1 MPATPPPTYW
11 DYLRLVPLLDLQG
24 GLEGDDA
31 ALSEDELHFIVVH
44 QVFELWFKLVLRE
57 LRLARDQ
64 FAADW
69 VPERSLPHV
78 VRHLRRINEIFKLC
92 ADVFGVLETLTPQD
106 FLAFRTKLGESSGFQ
121 SFQLRQIE
129 LLLGL
134 RPEERQRHHTVV
146 DPLARIEQAAHN
158 SPTGER
164 VLQVVEQTRSEGSL
178 RDALHAWLSR
188 TPIQGSIPGVPG
200 DVDVVTSFLREY
212 RAGLERYDSRLLPD
226 FDRFVAADDMPT
238 DQRTREVRIRAAIL
252 FIESYRELPLLAWPN
267 TLLEAVVEMEEL
279 LVLWRT
285 RHARMVERII
295 GRRPGTGGSAGVSYL
310 DATAQ
315 YRVFHEFWAAR
326 AVLIPRSYLPKLQR
340 REFYELVE
348 DVQASSVRGLTRE

>member
-1 MPATPPPTYW
+1 MPPSPSTNYW
-11 DYLRLVPLLDLQG
+11 DYLRLVQLLDLQG
-24 GLEGDDA
+24 GLGDDDGK
-31 ALSEDELHFIVVH
+31 LSADELHFIVVH

-69 VPERSLPHV
+69 VPERSLPYV
-78 VRHLRRINEIFKLC
+78 VRHIERVNAIFKLC
-92 ADVFGVLETLTPQD
+92 VEVFSVLETLTPQD
-106 FLAFRTKLGESSGFQ
+106 FLAFRTKLGEASGFQ

-134 RPEERQRHHTVV
+134 QAEERRRHHTIA
-146 DPLARIEQAAHN
+146 DPLERIEKDAAT
-158 SPTGER
+158 SPSGAR
-164 VLQVVEQTRSEGSL
+164 VQEVIRQTRAEDSL
-178 RDALHAWLSR
+178 RDALHAWLYR
-188 TPIQGSIPGVPG
+188 TPIQGSTPTSPG
-200 DVDVVTSFLREY
+200 DADTVAEFLRAF
-212 RAGLERYDSRLLPD
+212 RAGMERFDARLAAD
-226 FDRFVAADDMPT
+226 FDRLIAAADVT
-238 DQRTREVRIRAAIL
+238 AEERARTVRIRAAIL

-295 GRRPGTGGSAGVSYL
+295 GRRPGTGGSTGVSYL

-315 YRVFHEFWAAR
+315 YRVFHEFWTVR
-326 AVLIPRSYLPKLQR
+326 SVLIPRAYLPELKR
-340 REFYELVE
+340 REYYELVE
-348 DVQASSVRGLTRE
+348 ERN